1 MQSLLTEVPHK
12 TQWEKPVAR
21 LRGSNGC
28 NEIDWKRMKFE
39 VKNPQKRKHQT
50 ILHE

>member
-1 MQSLLTEVPHK
+1 MQSLLTEAPHK